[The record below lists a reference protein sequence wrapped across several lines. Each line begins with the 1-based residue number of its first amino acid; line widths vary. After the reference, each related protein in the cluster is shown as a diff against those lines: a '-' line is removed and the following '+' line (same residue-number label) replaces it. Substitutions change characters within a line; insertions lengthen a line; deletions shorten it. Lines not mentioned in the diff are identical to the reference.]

1 MFARVSLANGPP
13 TRMLSRV
20 NIPEAPDVDFCDLI
34 RSFASSHDNF
44 ANVYA
49 ERHGVYQTDFRALV
63 LIKAGDDADAMMTAG
78 RLAQA
83 LKLSSGAVTYLVERL
98 AASSHVRRAVDPAD
112 RRKVLLTCTQRGGD
126 LVEDYALHIGSTL
139 DAVLRD
145 VGPAERQQLR
155 TALVDLAGALE
166 DGAQALAPEMR

>member
-34 RSFASSHDNF
+34 RYFASSHDNF

-63 LIKAGDDADAMMTAG
+63 LI
-78 RLAQA
+78 
-83 LKLSSGAVTYLVERL
+83 
-98 AASSHVRRAVDPAD
+98 
-112 RRKVLLTCTQRGGD
+112 
-126 LVEDYALHIGSTL
+126 
-139 DAVLRD
+139 
-145 VGPAERQQLR
+145 
-155 TALVDLAGALE
+155 
-166 DGAQALAPEMR
+166 